1 MMMTMMGKMIWIVEI
16 RIEVE
21 GKDRVVI
28 QDLIMADLRA
38 PALKDQGQVALRRVG
53 VGFNVNLLCD
63 YLNELYLYAQ
73 IDTNM

>member
-1 MMMTMMGKMIWIVEI
+1 MKI

-38 PALKDQGQVALRRVG
+38 PVLKDQGQVALKRVG
-53 VGFNVNLLCD
+53 VGFNVNLLRD
-63 YLNELYLYAQ
+63 YLNELYLYAH